1 MWIDVSDLCQFYGSP
16 LGKLTQRLL
25 LERFRYCWPNLTG
38 KRVLSLGYGTPYMR
52 RLNDKAERSLAAMPQ
67 GQGVIHW
74 PPHQPSSVVL
84 TEENKLPFP
93 DNSIDRILLIHA
105 VEFTEHLR
113 PMLREAWR
121 TLASGGRVL
130 AVVPNRR
137 GVWAQLE
144 STPFGHGQ
152 PYSEGQ
158 LDRLLRDCLFS
169 PIRSDFALYAP
180 PSKRRIIRRVAP
192 TWERLGRR
200 WLRPFSGVVLIEA
213 EKQVYA
219 VSSGIIAKNT
229 SPRKLRPIL
238 DGLTYTPLDS
248 SSRCADAAANKK
260 TPCAP
265 NRFAKTRAPKK
276 RPSVPR

>member
-1 MWIDVSDLCQFYGSP
+1 MWLDVSDLYRFYESP
-16 LGKLTQRLL
+16 LGKLTQRFI
-25 LERFRYCWPNLTG
+25 LERFRCCWPNLTG

-52 RLNDKAERSLAAMPQ
+52 RLNDKADRSLAAMPQ

-74 PPHQPSSVVL
+74 PPNQPSRVVL
-84 TEENKLPFP
+84 TEENRLPFP
-93 DNSIDRILLIHA
+93 DNSIDRILLVHA

-121 TLASGGRVL
+121 TLSSGGRVL
-130 AVVPNRR
+130 VVVPNRR

-169 PIRSDFALYAP
+169 PIQSDFALYAP
-180 PSKRRIIRRVAP
+180 PSRRRIIRRAAP
-192 TWERLGRR
+192 TCEKLGRR

-219 VSSGIIAKNT
+219 VSSGITTKRT
-229 SPRKLRPIL
+229 SPSKLRPIL

-248 SSRCADAAANKK
+248 SSRGADAAANKK
-260 TPCAP
+260 TT
-265 NRFAKTRAPKK
+265 F
-276 RPSVPR
+276 

>member
-1 MWIDVSDLCQFYGSP
+1 MWLDVSDLYRFYESP
-16 LGKLTQRLL
+16 LGKLTQRFL
-25 LERFRYCWPNLTG
+25 LERFRCCWPNLTG
-38 KRVLSLGYGTPYMR
+38 KRVLSVGYGTPYLR

-74 PPHQPSSVVL
+74 PPNQPSSVVL

-93 DNSIDRILLIHA
+93 DNSIDRILLVHA

-121 TLASGGRVL
+121 TLASGGRILV
-130 AVVPNRR
+130 VVPNRR
-137 GVWAQLE
+137 SVWAQLE
-144 STPFGHGQ
+144 STPFGQ

-169 PIRSDFALYAP
+169 PIQSDFALYAP
-180 PSKRRIIRRVAP
+180 PSRRRIIRRVAP
-192 TWERLGRR
+192 TCEKLGRR

-219 VSSGIIAKNT
+219 LSSGIMTKGA
-229 SPRKLRPIL
+229 SRRKLRPIL
-238 DGLTYTPLDS
+238 DGLTYTPSDS
-248 SSRCADAAANKK
+248 SSRCADAGANKK